1 VDLDHIV
8 WKSWKLI
15 SRSINPTYSLFV
27 AQRPSPLGIPLL
39 PREHGEIL
47 GRDGVGKSCVLEH
60 KRGVSLKRVKIEEKL
75 LQMAHRKSQTLFRTE
90 PYHYLRNG

>member
-1 VDLDHIV
+1 
-8 WKSWKLI
+8 
-15 SRSINPTYSLFV
+15 
-27 AQRPSPLGIPLL
+27 
-39 PREHGEIL
+39 
-47 GRDGVGKSCVLEH
+47 VGKSCVLEH